1 MNMNEKP
8 LEWLIDCGE
17 STGHKIG
24 RIASLIAAIIMFMLF
39 SMSGNLIALV
49 GLIIFGVIFALMQR
63 KAYVEYEF
71 FHYDGDIRVAAIYNR
86 ARRKNK
92 MSFTVSDVEYMVK
105 KVEKQEVTKYF
116 CNLNNDMGN
125 IYTMV
130 LNKEGKRTA
139 IVMEADPEFVK
150 IMERKRKVR

>member
-1 MNMNEKP
+1 MSMNEKP

-24 RIASLIAAIIMFMLF
+24 KIASLTAAILCMFF
-39 SMSGNLIALV
+39 SMVAGWLALIGMVL
-49 GLIIFGVIFALMQR
+49 FGVIFAMMQR

-71 FHYDGDIRVAAIYNR
+71 FHFDGDIRVAAIYNR

-105 KVEKQEVTKYF
+105 KIEKQEVTKYF
-116 CNLNNDMGN
+116 CNPAQDMGN

-130 LNKEGKRTA
+130 LNKDGKRTA